1 MNKLIGIF
9 LVAICQIVW
18 AEQCVPY
25 ARSRSGIQISG
36 DAYTWWGKAKSKG
49 SKPYV
54 GAVMSMPKQ
63 GGGPLGQSGHV
74 AFVARVIS
82 STEIII
88 DHANWDGQ
96 ETRHLGVKVRDVSG
110 NWTSVNIENTPGSG
124 YGPSAYTIDGFI
136 YPLGMTASNP
146 NCNIS
151 SWKCSVRSPKS
162 SNIGW
167 FPPVDDCQQASQ
179 WYNMA
184 TVTVNGE
191 KIAVGSTTKSACP
204 QACFAN

>member
-1 MNKLIGIF
+1 MKKSIVMATF
-9 LVAICQIVW
+9 LLLAQLAHAI
-18 AEQCVPY
+18 ECVPY
-25 ARSRSGIQISG
+25 ARSRSGIQIFG
-36 DAYTWWGKAKSKG
+36 NADTWWGQAQSKG
-49 SKPYV
+49 SKPYA

-63 GGGPLGQSGHV
+63 GTTSLSQYGHV
-74 AFVARVIS
+74 AFVASVIS
-82 STEIII
+82 SSEIVI
-88 DHANWDGQ
+88 DHANWNAPVG
-96 ETRHLGVKVRDVSG
+96 TVFTGVRVRDISG
-110 NWTSVNIENTPGSG
+110 NWTRVQIENTPGSG
-124 YGPSAYTIDGFI
+124 YGSSTYTVDGFI

-162 SNIGW
+162 SSIGW

-184 TVTVNGE
+184 TVNGE